1 MPPTTAKEYILII
14 PTRFDPSAAEGLAVV
29 YQFDLSGSPGG
40 HYHLVIENGT
50 CAALEGLHPQPSV
63 TFSLSEVDCIGLF
76 DGNLDGVSLY
86 MCGRLKVAGDLS
98 LAIRLASL
106 FPKPR

>member
-1 MPPTTAKEYILII
+1 MPPTAAKEYMLLI
-14 PTRFDPSAAEGLAVV
+14 PTRFDPSAAEGLAAV

-40 HYHLVIENGT
+40 RYHLVIENGT

-63 TFSLSEVDCIGLF
+63 TFSLSEADCIGLF
-76 DGNLDGVSLY
+76 NGNLDGVSLY
-86 MCGRLKVAGDLS
+86 MSGRLKVGGDLG